1 MKKLL
6 FIIFCFISLFNAQAQ
21 VILGA
26 QNFETTSPANNM
38 TFKVFGSG
46 GTAGGFTGKSPM
58 SYYSSDSPYYS
69 DGVKGYGMNDG
80 SRVIDFDPV
89 NTLGYSNITLSYKIA
104 AFATINTQGLD
115 VTDNVSVSVSV
126 DGVTYEDQIIVRGN
140 TNAYW
145 TYDATGLA
153 STNYITGGLPTV
165 FSPNTTPGLH
175 TTDGMSTVELTN
187 LPETRELYIRLTVTN
202 NKPEEIWTV
211 DKLRLTGS
219 AIVLPVDMRS
229 FTLQNEGANERL
241 EWITAYESNT
251 DGFIV
256 ERGKTQYDF
265 SQIGIVKAIGAGG
278 YMFVDKNPMSGVSYY
293 RIKMMD
299 MDGNFHYSK
308 IESASRV
315 SKKWQIY
322 PTLATDFIVLEKT
335 EVLNKNPIIKI
346 VDISSKE
353 IFSQQIDENGDST
366 VKISLNNLSKGM
378 YFIKIGDQTEKFFKM

>member
-1 MKKLL
+1 MRKLL
-6 FIIFCFISLFNAQAQ
+6 FFTFCFISLFNAHAQ

-26 QNFETTSPANNM
+26 QNFETTPTANNM
-38 TFKVFGSG
+38 TYKAIGAG
-46 GTAGGFTGKSPM
+46 GTAGGLTGKSPM

-69 DGVKGYGMNDG
+69 DGVKGYGVNEG

-89 NTLGYSNITLSYKIA
+89 NTMGYSNITLSYKIA

-115 VTDNVSVSVSV
+115 VTDNVTVAVSL
-126 DGVTYEDQIIVRGN
+126 DGVTYEDQITVRGGS
-140 TNAYW
+140 NAYW
-145 TYDATGLA
+145 TYDAIGLA
-153 STNYITGGLPTV
+153 STAYTTGGTPTI

-175 TTDGMSTVELTN
+175 TTDGMSTVELTD
-187 LPETRELYIRLTVTN
+187 LPETPGLYIRLTITN

-211 DKLRLTGS
+211 DKVRLMGNM
-219 AIVLPVDMRS
+219 IVLPVDMRS
-229 FTLQNEGANERL
+229 FTLQNEGAHERL
-241 EWITAYESNT
+241 EWITAYENNT

-265 SQIGIVKAIGAGG
+265 SQIGVVKAIGAGG
-278 YMFVDKNPMSGVSYY
+278 YMFMDENPMSGVSYY

-299 MDGNFHYSK
+299 MDGNFRYSK

-322 PTLATDFIVLEKT
+322 PTLATDFVVLEKT
-335 EVLNKNPIIKI
+335 EGLNKNPIIKI
-346 VDISSKE
+346 VDISGKE

-366 VKISLNNLSKGM
+366 VKIPLNTLTKGM
-378 YFIKIGDQTEKFFKM
+378 YFLKIGDQTEKFFKM